1 MTVDEKREAIESYC
15 RSIKHNCKKCILQ
28 KTRDTGGQVSELCY
42 TCFSELDINKN
53 YNLIFGPE
61 AADERGA
68 NNMEKQTITIDL
80 ERYNELIKKEA
91 IYDRLTASSDV
102 NMYLVPR
109 LEEVNTNA

>member
-1 MTVDEKREAIESYC
+1 MTVEEKREAIESHC
-15 RSIKHNCKKCILQ
+15 ESIKCDCEKCILQ
-28 KTRDTGGQVSELCY
+28 IARDRGVKISNLCF
-42 TCFSELDINKN
+42 TCKSELDIDKN

-68 NNMEKQTITIDL
+68 NNMDKETIIIDL
-80 ERYNELIKKEA
+80 ERYDELIKKEA

-109 LEEVNTNA
+109 LEEVKTNA